1 MTQERRGLG
10 EIDSPSV
17 STALSHYQK
26 SYIRGVYHMH
36 RMRFPASSKE
46 RAKEQALKM
55 FEAWVR
61 KVSGAPFSEE
71 LLREASG
78 YLDGIIQTE

>member
-1 MTQERRGLG
+1 M
-10 EIDSPSV
+10 DSPSV

-36 RMRFPASSKE
+36 RRRFPASSKE

-55 FEAWVR
+55 FEAWVK

-78 YLDGIIQTE
+78 YLDGIIKTE

>member
-1 MTQERRGLG
+1 M
-10 EIDSPSV
+10 DSPSV

-36 RMRFPASSKE
+36 RRRFPASSKE
-46 RAKEQALKM
+46 LAKEHALKM
-55 FEAWVR
+55 FKGWVE

-78 YLDGIIQTE
+78 HLDGIIQTE